1 MSKISKEDK
10 QLIFTQLIN
19 IMKENKEKTKL
30 LNKAFILLPLLIE
43 DSYKEINEVLDLIYS
58 YSLAENLDNL
68 RIGEF

>member
-58 YSLAENLDNL
+58 YSLAEKF
-68 RIGEF
+68 R